1 MSDLCWEKEF
11 QAYGTI
17 RIFEKRAKR
26 LQTLRTWITFMG
38 IVTPL
43 VVGAAALAFGT
54 ESEVLSV
61 FISAAAIVGLVQLVL
76 STWSIVARWDERY
89 EYAVESIR
97 DNTKIYNDFKRLSAE
112 GVPDDDARVKIAL
125 EAYQRREFSDISRNI
140 TDKEK
145 RFAARES
152 YKYFKKECHICNE
165 IPKTSKPGKCG
176 GCGNF

>member
-1 MSDLCWEKEF
+1 
-11 QAYGTI
+11 
-17 RIFEKRAKR
+17 
-26 LQTLRTWITFMG
+26 MG